1 MIKSREQLWDM
12 SADGNDKSNQMN
24 RVVGNIVAGIVLVLM
39 KIVFRFSRY
48 HPAIHRQEDRCSRA
62 LSAQFLHRCGHDV
75 LGFMA

>member
-39 KIVFRFSRY
+39 KIVFRFSVKNRDIIL
-48 HPAIHRQEDRCSRA
+48 PIHRQEDRCRSCSPRTI
-62 LSAQFLHRCGHDV
+62 LTSTWS
-75 LGFMA
+75 

>member
-39 KIVFRFSRY
+39 KIVFRF
-48 HPAIHRQEDRCSRA
+48 
-62 LSAQFLHRCGHDV
+62 
-75 LGFMA
+75 